1 MPINPL
7 HSRQTEREKTC
18 ARTDLDSMNLDHQT
32 RRYTP
37 GSGRNSRTGSE
48 RNLVVDEMS
57 SPAGRCAHWWTEQY
71 TSPPSLAGSE
81 FIPSSWRLSR
91 RLGGWC
97 WLWRS
102 IGRWMDVT
110 GPPPVQ
116 ASVFLARAEGE
127 GSTWGALRDPA
138 ARCSRPSPRSPPPAP
153 PTIPVPP
160 GTAHQRLTRTPA
172 LAPKTLSRSGAASPW
187 LVVCT
192 HAHAGV
198 RGPFGSVARVRPMTR
213 RPPVRFSAAC
223 GWLSDAT
230 HAVAFRSLDRFGAFA
245 CRGYFWVAH
254 RARAAGRAAPLPH
267 HLPVHGSL
275 SALCCVSPARAYVRR
290 RHGSQRWAAQLLLLC
305 SPPHRRD
312 ATKACDNPRRCTSQ
326 AEKSATCC
334 AGTPRLRANFKP
346 AQTMSAPLHKLP
358 RKHRRRDNR

>member
-1 MPINPL
+1 
-7 HSRQTEREKTC
+7 
-18 ARTDLDSMNLDHQT
+18 
-32 RRYTP
+32 
-37 GSGRNSRTGSE
+37 
-48 RNLVVDEMS
+48 MS
-57 SPAGRCAHWWTEQY
+57 SPAGRCAHWSTEQY

-110 GPPPVQ
+110 GGPPVQ

-192 HAHAGV
+192 HARTRRRTWPRLEASPASVPRRVAH
-198 RGPFGSVARVRPMTR
+198 RFGSRLLVA
-213 RPPVRFSAAC
+213 
-223 GWLSDAT
+223 D
-230 HAVAFRSLDRFGAFA
+230 AFRSLDRFGAFA

-254 RARAAGRAAPLPH
+254 RARARARGCTCTPPPPCTARSP
-267 HLPVHGSL
+267 L
-275 SALCCVSPARAYVRR
+275 SACPRRARTYDEDTEANFGPPSCC
-290 RHGSQRWAAQLLLLC
+290 C
-305 SPPHRRD
+305 SAHHRID

-358 RKHRRRDNR
+358 RKHRRRDDR